1 MIVEGLKLMLLG
13 MGVVFVFLILIYFIV
28 TLLGVLL
35 KSLVQA
41 EAIKA
46 KEPSKKIKPTET
58 TINSGSVFVE
68 DTRLVAVITAG
79 IVKHRQKMRQ

>member
-1 MIVEGLKLMLLG
+1 MLLG

-46 KEPSKKIKPTET
+46 KEPPSKKIKPTET

-79 IVKHRQKMRQ
+79 IVKHRQRMR